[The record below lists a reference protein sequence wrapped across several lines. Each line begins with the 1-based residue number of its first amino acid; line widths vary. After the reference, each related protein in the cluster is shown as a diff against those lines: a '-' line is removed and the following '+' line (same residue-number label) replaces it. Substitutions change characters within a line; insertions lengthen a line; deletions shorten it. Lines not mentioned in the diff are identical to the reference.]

1 VSLRALHPLLRL
13 RSSPKPG
20 HCIQRDVL
28 LLIKMIGTA
37 EQAQELANGITA
49 EQLADRQRRDSL
61 LSNCGQGSR
70 VTR

>member
-1 VSLRALHPLLRL
+1 M
-13 RSSPKPG
+13 
-20 HCIQRDVL
+20 QRDVL

-49 EQLADRQRRDSL
+49 EHLADRQRRDSL